1 MLQKHQL
8 TSSTEHMLCMI
19 PISFIST
26 SLAKLRFAGC
36 LVATALITTLFS
48 LPVNAEVYKT
58 GVLESTP
65 IPIVAEWPINDET
78 QVGEHFSARITEN
91 VMGNGNEILIPKN
104 SRVIGTV
111 VRVDNAKLFNRDG
124 KVDIQFQKI
133 IFPDN
138 VHNINIS
145 ADGMMVKHKRS
156 NLQIIGNAAG
166 KTAGGAIMGAA
177 VGYKFGG
184 VLGTSGSSATN
195 VAVGAVTGAG
205 LSLISFIGRRGKE
218 VKINPGLPMTLN
230 LIAMQE
236 QEYKEQQLSVEHT
249 YMVNGNITNYRN
261 NKIAVEIENKM
272 KHSIPLGNLK
282 IVDGLGYTVQ
292 PNLSYGYHDE
302 KSIPAGTSTSYEFE
316 FNPTTPNAKY
326 WLVLT
331 DSFGKQE
338 YFRKEIK

>member
-1 MLQKHQL
+1 MMKQKRL
-8 TSSTEHMLCMI
+8 LITIIIFIISST
-19 PISFIST
+19 S
-26 SLAKLRFAGC
+26 
-36 LVATALITTLFS
+36 
-48 LPVNAEVYKT
+48 VNAEIYKT
-58 GVLESTP
+58 GVVESTP

-111 VRVDNAKLFNRDG
+111 VRVDNAQLFNRDG

-156 NLQIIGNAAG
+156 NLQVVGNAAG

-184 VLGTSGSSATN
+184 VLGTSGSSASN
-195 VAVGAVTGAG
+195 VAIGAITGAG
-205 LSLISFIGRRGKE
+205 LSLISFIGKRGKE

-236 QEYKEQQLSVEHT
+236 QDYKEQELSLEQN

-292 PNLSYGYHDE
+292 PNLAYGYHDE
-302 KSIPAGTSTSYEFE
+302 KTIPATSSGTYEFE
-316 FNPTTPNAKY
+316 FNPTNQNAQY

>member
-1 MLQKHQL
+1 MMKQKRL
-8 TSSTEHMLCMI
+8 LITIIIFIISST
-19 PISFIST
+19 S
-26 SLAKLRFAGC
+26 
-36 LVATALITTLFS
+36 
-48 LPVNAEVYKT
+48 VNAEVYKT
-58 GVLESTP
+58 GVVESTP
-65 IPIVAEWPINDET
+65 IPIVAEWPINNET

-91 VMGNGNEILIPKN
+91 IMGNGNEILIPKN

-156 NLQIIGNAAG
+156 NLQVVGNAAG
-166 KTAGGAIMGAA
+166 QTAGGAIMGAA
-177 VGYKFGG
+177 VGFKFGG
-184 VLGTSGSSATN
+184 VLGTSGSTASN
-195 VAVGAVTGAG
+195 VAIGAITGAG
-205 LSLISFIGRRGKE
+205 LSLISFIGKKGQE

-230 LIAMQE
+230 LIAMEE
-236 QEYKEQQLSVEHT
+236 QEYKEQQLNVEQT

-292 PNLSYGYHDE
+292 PNFAYGYHDE
-302 KSIPAGTSTSYEFE
+302 KSIPATSNGTYEFE